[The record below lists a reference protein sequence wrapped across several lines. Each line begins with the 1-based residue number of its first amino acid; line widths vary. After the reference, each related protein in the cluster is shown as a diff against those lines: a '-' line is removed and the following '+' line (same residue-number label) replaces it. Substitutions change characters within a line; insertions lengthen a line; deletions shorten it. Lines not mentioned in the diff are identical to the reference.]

1 MCLLKV
7 FFPIIAAAPYN
18 WGHDDFHPDP
28 IVCNPSAVIVR
39 PPDTMFPGR
48 FPIDAGKYAT

>member
-1 MCLLKV
+1 LYGGEWGRPM
-7 FFPIIAAAPYN
+7 AGSAP
-18 WGHDDFHPDP
+18 HDFHPDP